1 MKKLSFLVPQGTN
14 KKLSQSDLED
24 LIITQMRKL
33 EFILTEQ
40 RCERSDLK
48 TINQKLD
55 RLLVDKHLQMQVDE
69 YFNEN
74 PEDSKQE
81 EL

>member
-1 MKKLSFLVPQGTN
+1 MKKLSFLVGQPTN

-40 RCERSDLK
+40 RHERSDLQDIK
-48 TINQKLD
+48 LMIN
-55 RLLVDKHLQMQVDE
+55 RLLVDKHLQTQVDE
-69 YFNEN
+69 YFKDDEEHI
-74 PEDSKQE
+74 PEVE
-81 EL
+81 